1 MIRMAYSS
9 FEFPLSN
16 IERDTTPMELT
27 KGGLKPI
34 WIAEHLTLNLRFL
47 GTGESFQSL
56 SLQFRISKLATSYIV
71 QNVCRAVLANLA
83 CTHLKVPSTK
93 SEWMKFAKQFMIAG
107 IFQIFL
113 LLWME
118 SIWPSKILLVVVRFT
133 IITSTHILLFF

>member
-1 MIRMAYSS
+1 MIRMTYSS

-34 WIAEHLTLNLRFL
+34 CPAEHLTLNLRFL

-93 SEWMKFAKQFMIAG
+93 SEWMKFAKQFMITG

-118 SIWPSKILLVVVRFT
+118 SI
-133 IITSTHILLFF
+133 